1 MLAGPMTSH
10 PTGFAYLLGALER
23 HVRTPIE
30 IVIVGEPIDART
42 SALRAEVT
50 GRLVPASVTVTANAA
65 DPALPLL
72 ADRPLRAEP
81 TAYVC
86 EHNACREPVTSP
98 DDLRAQLDAVLAARG
113 QQAAT

>member
-1 MLAGPMTSH
+1 MTSH

-30 IVIVGEPIDART
+30 IVIVGDPADART
-42 SALRAEVT
+42 ATLRAEVT
-50 GRLVPASVTVTANAA
+50 GRLIPASVTLAANGA
-65 DPALPLL
+65 DPGLPLL
-72 ADRPLRAEP
+72 ADRAPRAEP

-86 EHNACREPVTSP
+86 EHNACRVPVTAP
-98 DDLRAQLDAVLAARG
+98 AELRAQIDAALAARA